1 MKKTLAF
8 VLGGGGSRGALQVG
22 SLYALLESRVQP
34 DLLIGTSIGAVNA
47 AFLALHGFS
56 RESLDSLKQTWQ
68 QAALMDLLPS
78 NYVQST
84 LRAMLGRSSINPAQR
99 IQDFFVGHGFTAE
112 LRFSDLQTIRLVI
125 VSSDLT
131 TGQPVLHGD
140 QPDEKVLE
148 ALLMSTALPPWNMP
162 VKKQSRYLM
171 DGGVLSN
178 LPIEPALRMGATHIV
193 ALDLLDAREV
203 FRETNKFGYFLD
215 RLTYAV
221 QKRQLDLELGL
232 AKAQGVPVMY
242 LDLVGKD
249 AVALWDFH
257 RTEELIERGYEIT
270 QLAIAKGQIAI

>member
-1 MKKTLAF
+1 MNKKLAF

-22 SLYALLESRVQP
+22 SLYALLENKFQP
-34 DLLIGTSIGAVNA
+34 DLLVGTSIGAVNA
-47 AFLALHGFS
+47 ALLALQGFS
-56 RESLDSLKQTWQ
+56 RESLDFLKQTWQ
-68 QAALMDLLPS
+68 QAATMDLLPS
-78 NYVQST
+78 NYVQRT

-99 IQDFFVGHGFTAE
+99 IQDFFIQHGFSPD
-112 LRFSDLQTIRLVI
+112 LCFSDLQKIQLII
-125 VSSDLT
+125 VSSDLK

-140 QPDEKVLE
+140 QPSEKVLE

-193 ALDLLDAREV
+193 ALDLLDSREV
-203 FRETNKFGYFLD
+203 FEETNKFGYFLD

-232 AKAQGVPVMY
+232 AKAQGVPVTY

-257 RTEELIERGYEIT
+257 HTDELIERGYEIT
-270 QLAIAKGQIAI
+270 RRTISEGKVTI